1 MTTVTQMKCACES
14 CLCVVSL
21 TEAIMKADQ
30 PYCSEAC
37 ASGHAGGTGC
47 GRTACGCHS

>member
-1 MTTVTQMKCACES
+1 MTTVTQMKCACDA

-21 TEAIMKADQ
+21 EDAITKDGK

-37 ASGHAGGTGC
+37 ASGHENGAKCGHHGC
-47 GRTACGCHS
+47 EC